1 MFPWF
6 SDSAPPIGIDI
17 GTRTIK
23 LAQTSRRGD
32 RLVDAVRWE
41 LPVQKQDPSGKPTDN
56 TSDVIDSLKAATSG
70 RQFVGR
76 RGVYCLGADQLKIL
90 NVRLVNV
97 DAGEI
102 GRSIRAEVAS
112 RLPYSIHEAEIRRI
126 EVPDGVNEGVREFI
140 VFACHRRAI
149 TRIIRIAEAIDVEP
163 VAIDIEPMA
172 VLRST
177 RMIRRRQQDQ
187 SERFIYLNIGYSHTL
202 LSIFQGDCPLF
213 IKYLPFGGA
222 RFTSSLAKWLGV
234 SFEEAH
240 EMRRNND
247 DRPIERRDPEVNQTI
262 LTAMRPALEGMLSE
276 IAMCIRYHSVSF
288 RGKALS
294 RLIVGGGEANSDM
307 VRLLSQSFP
316 QEIVRSQSLTT
327 PSLHRP
333 DRNGQW
339 DIAVGLSMKKVAA

>member
-1 MFPWF
+1 MFNWLADN
-6 SDSAPPIGIDI
+6 SPPIGIDI

-23 LAQTSRRGD
+23 LAQTNRRGD
-32 RLVDAVRWE
+32 RLLDAVRWE
-41 LPVQKQDPSGKPTDN
+41 LPYPEQDEQGRWVDN
-56 TSDVIDSLKAATSG
+56 TSEIIECLKTAVAG
-70 RQFVGR
+70 RQFQGR
-76 RGVYCLGADQLKIL
+76 RAVYCLGADQLRIL
-90 NVRLVNV
+90 NVRLANTEP
-97 DAGEI
+97 GEI
-102 GRSIRAEVAS
+102 GRAIRAEVAS
-112 RLPYSIHEAEIRRI
+112 RLNFSVHEAEIRRI
-126 EVPDGVNEGVREFI
+126 ELPDGVNEGVREFI
-140 VFACHRRAI
+140 VFVCHRKAI

-177 RMIRRRQQDQ
+177 RVIRRRQQDL

-202 LSIFQGDCPLF
+202 LSIFEGDCPLF

-222 RFTSSLAKWLGV
+222 RFTMSLANWLGV

-262 LTAMRPALEGMLSE
+262 LTAMRPTLEGMLAE

-307 VRLLSQSFP
+307 LRLLSQSFP
-316 QEIVRSQSLTT
+316 QEVVRSQSIATT
-327 PSLHRP
+327 GNHRP
-333 DRNGQW
+333 DRGGQW
-339 DIAVGLSMKKVAA
+339 DVAIGLSLKKAA

>member
-1 MFPWF
+1 MFSWF
-6 SDSAPPIGIDI
+6 SENCPPIGIDI
-17 GTRTIK
+17 GTRSLK
-23 LAQTSRRGD
+23 LAQANRRGD
-32 RLVDAVRWE
+32 KLIDAVRWE
-41 LPVQKQDPSGKPTDN
+41 LPFGNLDQTERIPDN
-56 TSDVIDSLKAATSG
+56 TSETIEALKSAISG
-70 RQFVGR
+70 RQFIGKR
-76 RGVYCLGADQLKIL
+76 AVYCLGADQLKIL
-90 NVRLVNV
+90 NVRLINV
-97 DAGEI
+97 DPGEV
-102 GRSIRAEVAS
+102 GKSIRNEVAS
-112 RLPYSIHEAEIRRI
+112 RLNFSIHEAEIRRI
-126 EVPDGVNEGVREFI
+126 EVPDVVNDGVREFI
-140 VFACHRRAI
+140 VFACHRKAI
-149 TRIIRIAEAIDVEP
+149 TRIIRIAEAIDLEP

-177 RMIRRRQQDQ
+177 QFIRRRQEDQ

-222 RFTSSLAKWLGV
+222 RFTMALAKWLGV

-294 RLIVGGGEANSDM
+294 RLVVGGGEANSDM
-307 VRLLSQSFP
+307 IRLLSQSFP
-316 QEIVRSQSLTT
+316 QEVMRSCSLCNA
-327 PSLHRP
+327 SSHRP

-339 DIAVGLSMKKVAA
+339 DVAVGLSMKKVAA